1 MENTVII
8 SLEKYDEL
16 IELKYQIRDVKK
28 EAKELKKQ
36 NDELKKALLESH
48 VDEWKLET
56 HSLSEV
62 TDLDDYGFG
71 LTDKKKL
78 LNLFSQD
85 ELVEFVKV
93 KYEKLHKEE
102 DEKEVSEDE

>member
-8 SLEKYDEL
+8 SLEKYEKIL
-16 IELKYQIRDVKK
+16 GVKC
-28 EAKELKKQ
+28 ENKELKKELDGLKKL
-36 NDELKKALLESH
+36 NGNLKKALLESH

-102 DEKEVSEDE
+102 DEKEEG